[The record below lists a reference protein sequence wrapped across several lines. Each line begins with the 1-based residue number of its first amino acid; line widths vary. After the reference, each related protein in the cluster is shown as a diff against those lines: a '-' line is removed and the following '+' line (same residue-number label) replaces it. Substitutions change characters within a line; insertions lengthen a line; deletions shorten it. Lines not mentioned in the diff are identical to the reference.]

1 MKDKIKDII
10 LIILFLIIVIVGFV
24 LNVAERDKEISIS
37 ERRKLKQLPEI
48 EKIFDG
54 NYSDEF
60 EKYAADQFINRDYF
74 RNIKEKVHFNIL
86 KQNDNNGL
94 FINDGSVYKQTG
106 LLNEKEVKKATNK
119 FKNIKDKFL
128 DNSNN
133 VYYSIVPDKN
143 YYLDDNKLNM
153 DYKKLEEIMNQN
165 LEDSMKYIEIFSL
178 LNKDDFYKT
187 DTHWKQENLGKV
199 ANKLLDGL
207 STGKILTIE
216 NIETKGDFLGV
227 YGSQLVGSNDMKDS
241 LKYITNETINMASTF
256 NFETNKEEKIYDE
269 NKWKTSNDKYD
280 YFVSGASPLIEI
292 RNNLNKD
299 GKELVIFRDSFG
311 SSIAPLLLE
320 GYSKI
325 ILVDLRYISSNYLG
339 QFVDFKGKDVLFLHS
354 TLILNESSIL
364 K

>member
-1 MKDKIKDII
+1 MYGFILNIFEKDK
-10 LIILFLIIVIVGFV
+10 LISV
-24 LNVAERDKEISIS
+24 S
-37 ERRKLKQLPEI
+37 ERRRLKQFPDI
-48 EKIFDG
+48 NKILDG
-54 NYSDEF
+54 NYSNEF
-60 EKYAADQFINRDYF
+60 ESYAMDQFVQRDWF
-74 RNIKEKVHFNIL
+74 RGIKEKVHFNIL
-86 KQNDNNGL
+86 NQNDNNGL
-94 FINDGSVYKQTG
+94 FIKDGSVYKQTG

-128 DNSNN
+128 DDSNN

-165 LEDSMKYIEIFSL
+165 LNNHMTYIEIFSL
-178 LNKDDFYKT
+178 LNKEDYYKT

-207 STGKILTIE
+207 NTNKCLTIE
-216 NIETKGDFLGV
+216 KIEIKGEFLGV
-227 YGSQLVGSNDMKDS
+227 YGSQLVGSNNMKDS
-241 LKYITNETINMASTF
+241 LKYITTETINMASTF
-256 NFETNKEEKIYDE
+256 NFETNKEEKVYDE
-269 NKWKTSNDKYD
+269 NKWITSNDKYD

-325 ILVDLRYISSNYLG
+325 ILVDLRYISTNYLG
-339 QFVDFKGKDVLFLHS
+339 QLVDFEGKDVLFLHS